1 MKRALLVLAAAGL
14 LSLLTV
20 AAPALS
26 LNSYR
31 PEAVDFELA
40 APAAPATAAGGE
52 IVSKEIRAPKRF
64 NLVGFRWAGGGE
76 PAIEL
81 RTRRSGDGWTR
92 WEEVPAH
99 AEHGPDPDGREP
111 GGAGASDGVWVGEA
125 DYLQYR
131 LSKRLR
137 GLRMHFVNTTG
148 TATRADR
155 LRTRL
160 RRTLHS
166 GLVKIAAMAGANAQ
180 SAQPEIVPRSAWGAS
195 QCPPRRSPTYSEVKA
210 AFVHHTVSLNDYSP
224 EEAPSIVL
232 AICRYH
238 RNSNG
243 WDDVGYN
250 FLVDRYGRI
259 YEGRA
264 GGIDRAVMGA
274 QAQGFNAQSTGI
286 SVIGNH
292 QPTRSN
298 PAAPPTEQTIDA
310 VSRLIKWKLPLHG
323 QPTTGSVQLTSAGGG
338 SNRFAPGTVVTLQR
352 IVGHRDGNHTAC
364 PGDLLYNRLPDI
376 RARVGDAQT
385 SAPQPA
391 RLTISRDYAR
401 LPVKQL
407 VRFSG
412 SIDPPKSTV
421 YLRVERKVRGRYQ
434 RIISVPFRSRDG
446 VLRTR
451 FRPEHRALYR
461 FRFVFLGDGST
472 ATSLSPRVFVRT
484 TKPTGGTVASGR

>member
-14 LSLLTV
+14 LSLLAV

-26 LNSYR
+26 LNPYH
-31 PEAVDFELA
+31 PEPVDFELA
-40 APAAPATAAGGE
+40 APPSGATVARGE
-52 IVSKEIRAPKRF
+52 VVSKEIRAPKRF

-76 PAIEL
+76 PDIEL
-81 RTRRSGDGWTR
+81 RTRRSGSDWTH

-99 AEHGPDPDGREP
+99 ADHGPDAGAREP

-131 LSKRLR
+131 LSRGLR
-137 GLRMHFVNTTG
+137 GLRMHFVNTMG

-155 LRTRL
+155 IRTGL
-160 RRTLHS
+160 RRALHS
-166 GLVKIAAMAGANAQ
+166 GFVRIAAIAGAGAQ
-180 SAQPEIVPRSAWGAS
+180 SSQPEIVPRSGWGAS
-195 QCPPRRSPTYSEVKA
+195 QCPPRRRPTYSEVKA

-250 FLVDRYGRI
+250 FLVDKYGRI

-264 GGIDRAVMGA
+264 GGVDRAVMGA

-310 VSRLIKWKLPLHG
+310 ISRLIRWKLPVHG
-323 QPTTGSVQLTSAGGG
+323 QPTTGRVQLTSAGGG
-338 SNRFAPGTVVTLQR
+338 SNRYAAGTVVTLPR

-364 PGDLLYNRLPDI
+364 PGDLLYDRLPDI
-376 RARVGDAQT
+376 RARVGDVQT

-391 RLTISRDYAR
+391 RLTISRDHAR
-401 LPVKQL
+401 LPVRQL

-421 YLRVERKVRGRYQ
+421 YLRVERKVRRRYR
-434 RIISVPFRSRDG
+434 RIISVPFRSRNG

-461 FRFVFLGDGST
+461 FRFVFLSDGIT
-472 ATSLSPRVFVRT
+472 ATSLSRRVFVRT
-484 TKPTGGTVASGR
+484 TKPTGGTTARR